1 MRGKK
6 QTQAGERR
14 FSPRGIPSTEP
25 TNNGVGSRNA
35 RDETGD
41 DALLDP
47 LVDPLQITLARRRR
61 RRAPSYWALRSRRSR
76 RSPSLALASTPAERK
91 KIGVNFV
98 CLGNICRS
106 PTAEAVFTECV
117 RKANLDDRFDID
129 SCGTGGGNPNWY
141 KPGGWSYHEGESSD
155 PRMKEAASARGIAI
169 TSTSRPLRVDDFD
182 RFEYIVGM
190 DESNLGAIRLA
201 ASTWLP
207 AMSDA
212 SPDYKVVLMSDYCR
226 DHKVAKVPD
235 PYYAGGFDKVIDLL
249 VDACDG
255 LLEEIRAD
263 HDL

>member
-1 MRGKK
+1 MASDLGTRAMRRA
-6 QTQAGERR
+6 TTP
-14 FSPRGIPSTEP
+14 SSIPSSIP
-25 TNNGVGSRNA
+25 C
-35 RDETGD
+35 
-41 DALLDP
+41 
-47 LVDPLQITLARRRR
+47 
-61 RRAPSYWALRSRRSR
+61 
-76 RSPSLALASTPAERK
+76 RSPSPVVVVVGHRRIGPSARDARVAHPRSPGARDVLRAAASRGSSALALASTPAERK

>member
-1 MRGKK
+1 MASDLGTRALRRATTPSWPSIPCRSLSQLSLSSPVVVGHSRRCRRGPSGSD
-6 QTQAGERR
+6 ASVAPPR
-14 FSPRGIPSTEP
+14 SPG
-25 TNNGVGSRNA
+25 A
-35 RDETGD
+35 RD
-41 DALLDP
+41 
-47 LVDPLQITLARRRR
+47 VF
-61 RRAPSYWALRSRRSR
+61 RAAASKGSA
-76 RSPSLALASTPAERK
+76 LALASTPAERK
-91 KIGVNFV
+91 KIGVIFV

-106 PTAEAVFTECV
+106 PTAEAVFSECV
-117 RKANLDDRFDID
+117 RNANLDDRFDID

-155 PRMKEAASARGIAI
+155 PRMKEAASERGITI
-169 TSTSRPLRVDDFD
+169 TSTSRPLRADDFD

-207 AMSDA
+207 AQSDA
-212 SPDYKVVLMSDYCR
+212 SPNYKVVLMSDYCR
-226 DHKVAKVPD
+226 EHKVAKVPD

-249 VDACDG
+249 VDACEG